1 MPLNILLLREEG
13 VEVEGATN
21 GDLYTSPSGSLLT
34 EQYVDI
40 PFLIALHSRSH
51 SQGIQDDLL
60 ACIIPHLL
68 AKSTKDLGHLISQS
82 L

>member
-1 MPLNILLLREEG
+1 MPLNILLQREEG

-40 PFLIALHSRSH
+40 PFPITPHSPA
-51 SQGIQDDLL
+51 IVKVYKMICWPLL
-60 ACIIPHLL
+60 KVQNI
-68 AKSTKDLGHLISQS
+68 
-82 L
+82 